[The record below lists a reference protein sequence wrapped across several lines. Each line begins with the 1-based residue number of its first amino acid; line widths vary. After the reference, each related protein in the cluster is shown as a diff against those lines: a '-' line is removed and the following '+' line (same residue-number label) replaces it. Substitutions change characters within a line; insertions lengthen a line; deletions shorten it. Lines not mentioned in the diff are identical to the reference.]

1 MTDGTAEVLEISLE
15 FARAE
20 HTGDAHSFRF
30 SPQAYIARTPRG
42 GFERAELAW
51 DADLLADLQ
60 AVRSPGRDP
69 AVQQRVGEVLRRFLA
84 PTGWEQHEAAIAEA
98 VRQRRS
104 VRVSLRSAAAEL
116 YALPWEL
123 LALRASGQALGGLP
137 GVLVR
142 YEWPETVTAAAE
154 PASGRVL
161 LAWSAAGGAVP
172 AGEHVAA
179 VRRAA
184 GERGGF
190 DAARDVLARA
200 SSGRLAAALAEAE
213 AGGRPVTL
221 LHVLCHGAAQGQVFG
236 LALDGEEDDRAPV
249 VIDPGR
255 LAQILAP
262 HAATLRLVVLAACD
276 SGNAG
281 APGNRIGS
289 VAQMLHRAGLA
300 AVVASRYPLSVSG
313 SVRLTAAL
321 YAGLLAGG
329 SLEAAFLAARAALAG
344 DAASLD
350 WASVQ
355 LYARAADGVST
366 RLFAAPAPAPA
377 PEPEPRR
384 RRWLGPGLAAAA
396 ALAVAVWSLGH
407 VFEDGEERA
416 PTTAATELQGAAK
429 AAEAKVADTKVA
441 GEAKAADTGEANAA
455 TGEANAATGEAK
467 AAATAGPEAPVEA
480 AKPTGGPVKKPVKH
494 HAHPTGAPTRACAPA
509 LQGYIRGLVPG
520 TGTQV
525 TPLVIVAGEA
535 GGLSLASGD
544 AAARAG
550 LGRARAERVVA
561 AAGGELPCRYDY
573 EWSR

>member
-1 MTDGTAEVLEISLE
+1 MTEVLEISLE

-30 SPQAYIARTPRG
+30 TPQAYIARTPRG

-51 DADLLADLQ
+51 DAELLEDLQ
-60 AVRSPGRDP
+60 AVRSSGRDP

-98 VRQRRS
+98 VRQRRG
-104 VRVSLRSAAAEL
+104 VQVTLRSAAAEL
-116 YALPWEL
+116 YVLPWEL

-142 YEWPETVTAAAE
+142 YEWPETVTAAAV
-154 PASGRVL
+154 PASGRML
-161 LAWSAAGGAVP
+161 LAWSAAGGVVP

-190 DAARDVLARA
+190 DAARDVLSGA

-213 AGGRPVTL
+213 ASGRPVTL

-236 LALDGEEDDRAPV
+236 LALDGEADDEALV
-249 VIDPGR
+249 VVDPGR

-281 APGNRIGS
+281 SFGNRVGS
-289 VAQMLHRAGLA
+289 TAQMLHRAGLA

-366 RLFAAPAPAPA
+366 RLFAAPAAAPA
-377 PEPEPRR
+377 P
-384 RRWLGPGLAAAA
+384 RRWIWLGLGAAAA
-396 ALAVAVWSLGH
+396 VAIAGWSVGH
-407 VFEDGEERA
+407 VLEDGSERA
-416 PTTAATELQGAAK
+416 TKAEVQGEAEATKVEVQGEAE
-429 AAEAKVADTKVA
+429 AAEAGTA
-441 GEAKAADTGEANAA
+441 GEAEA
-455 TGEANAATGEAK
+455 TGAAGEVK
-467 AAATAGPEAPVEA
+467 AGATIAVKPAGDGKATVE
-480 AKPTGGPVKKPVKH
+480 PVKKPPGKH
-494 HAHPTGAPTRACAPA
+494 HAQPTGVPTRPCAPA

-561 AAGGELPCRYDY
+561 AAGGVLPCRYDY